1 MLVFQALTLSQGMT
15 MTNIHFDTQNFTFET
30 LHGGQLTLSTQLII
44 LKPGYTLPPMQ
55 NHSFFKNLPPMVFN

>member
-15 MTNIHFDTQNFTFET
+15 MTNIHFDTQNSTFET

-44 LKPGYTLPPMQ
+44 LNTWLYSPTDAKPQFL
-55 NHSFFKNLPPMVFN
+55 